1 MGFSH
6 LNGAQGALW
15 LQPRMG
21 VPQLGSMRA
30 GVAGVKDLPFSTIGT
45 ITIDNFT
52 RLDQVDEARKALMR
66 GDFLSGFPLLCYDP
80 DVIKEHILRLTDA
93 TFPIQVRHGTP
104 RPQALFTHMLKCGL
118 TLTEGGPVSYCL
130 PYSAATRLID
140 AVRAWEEG
148 CHTLS
153 AHKDAHIESFGGCL
167 MGQMCHPSLLV
178 AVGILEALFFQTCGL
193 RSLSLS
199 YAQQYSLVQD
209 LAALKV
215 LARLAKEYLAPHTSW
230 HTVVYTFMGLFPLT
244 SRGHAHLL
252 KDSVWLARHGGAK
265 RLIVK
270 TDQEACGLPTITS
283 NIDALTLA
291 NTFAQSALPPL
302 QEDHQEEESIY
313 TQAKILI
320 DETLTLSENIGRA
333 LELAFKK
340 GIIDIPFCMHP
351 DNLRQAFCDIDACG
365 YLQWK
370 ATGNM
375 PITACKEEIK
385 TANFNK
391 ITAKSFLEMLAFNRT
406 RYDTL

>member
-1 MGFSH
+1 
-6 LNGAQGALW
+6 
-15 LQPRMG
+15 MG
-21 VPQLGSMRA
+21 VPQLGPMCA

-118 TLTEGGPVSYCL
+118 ALTEGGPVSYCL
-130 PYSAATRLID
+130 PYSAATRLVD
-140 AVRAWEEG
+140 AVREWEEG
-148 CHTLS
+148 CHILS
-153 AHKDAHIESFGGCL
+153 THKDAHIESFGGCL

-178 AVGILEALFFQTCGL
+178 AVGLLEALFFQKCGIK
-193 RSLSLS
+193 SISLS

-209 LAALKV
+209 LAALRA
-215 LARLAKEYLAPHTSW
+215 LARLAKEYLSPHTCT
-230 HTVVYTFMGLFPLT
+230 HLVVYTFMGLFPL
-244 SRGHAHLL
+244 SPQGHAGILR
-252 KDSVWLARHGGAK
+252 DSVWLARLGGAR

-270 TDQEACGLPTITS
+270 TDQEAYGLPTIAS
-283 NIDALTLA
+283 NMEALALA
-291 NTFAQSALPPL
+291 NTFARSAPPFL
-302 QEDHQEEESIY
+302 QEDHGEEERIY
-313 TQAKILI
+313 AQAKILI
-320 DETLTLSENIGRA
+320 DETLALSENIGRA
-333 LELAFKK
+333 FELAFKK